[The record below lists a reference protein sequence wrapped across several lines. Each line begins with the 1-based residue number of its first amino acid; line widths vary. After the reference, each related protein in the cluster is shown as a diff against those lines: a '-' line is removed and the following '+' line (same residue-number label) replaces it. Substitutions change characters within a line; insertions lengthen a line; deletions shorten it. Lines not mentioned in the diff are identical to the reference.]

1 MSSPEQEAEWQRQ
14 LYEGRKAF
22 VAAVEEAVALT
33 SPTRRRALYEE
44 WRKKYGDISARSKAK
59 FAEACLAG
67 TVSLKNL
74 KAMIEAYEKD
84 K

>member
-22 VAAVEEAVALT
+22 VAAIEQAVVVT

-44 WRKKYGDISARSKAK
+44 WRKTYGDTSARTKAK
-59 FAEACLAG
+59 FAEACIAG
-67 TVSLKNL
+67 TVSINKI
-74 KAMIEAYEKD
+74 KAMVEAYEK